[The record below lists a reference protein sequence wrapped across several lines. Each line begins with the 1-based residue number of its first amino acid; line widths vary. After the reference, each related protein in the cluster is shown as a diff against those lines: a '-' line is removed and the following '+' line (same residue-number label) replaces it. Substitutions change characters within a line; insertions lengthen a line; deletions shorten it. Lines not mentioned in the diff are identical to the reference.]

1 MINTTI
7 LDFDT
12 VIKIIDHGIKPL
24 YLNRLQEIILKESWH
39 GKTYAE
45 IARTYN
51 YESDYIKSAGCEL
64 WKLISQS
71 FNQQVNKSN
80 FVGFIRRTALTYYQT
95 QDPKIFDIITEE
107 NLTTIVNKNHWTTA
121 PDISHLLENNTD
133 IQPLVEWSK
142 DHRCRCICICGMIG
156 SGKTTL
162 ATKFAYKQQQEF
174 DYVVWLS
181 VQNAPPVET
190 ILKICLKAF
199 NSSLITSPQEFVS
212 FEDLLVELVYYL
224 RHYRCLLILDG
235 LQEILEYTDS
245 TTYYRQNYEQY
256 GQLIRSIITTDNNS
270 LLVITSRIKLKALN
284 YYAQDQVHFL
294 NLGQSHKINLDKI
307 FFSSPSNSYL
317 QVKWQEICEYYLYNP
332 QLLQIV
338 ASNLKNLPEID
349 QVEPGYEESIK
360 HIISFK
366 EIDNWLNFE
375 FNYLSPLE
383 NEIIHW
389 LAIDCMTNT
398 VKTLKIKIEQPLSQI
413 QLLAALD
420 NLLQRSLI
428 TQKNNTYILAP
439 LLKDYLQRKLIR
451 LAIQN

>member
-7 LDFDT
+7 IDFET
-12 VIKIIDHGIKPL
+12 VIKIIDNGIKPL
-24 YLNRLQEIILKESWH
+24 YLNRLQEIILKESWQ

-80 FVGFIRRTALTYYQT
+80 FVGFMRRTALTYYQT
-95 QDPKIFDIITEE
+95 QETKNSYILTEE
-107 NLTTIVNKNHWTTA
+107 NITTIVNKNHWTTA
-121 PDISHLLENNTD
+121 PDISHLLENDTD
-133 IQPLVEWSK
+133 IQPLVKWSK

-162 ATKFAYKQQQEF
+162 ATKFAYKQQQDF

-190 ILKICLKAF
+190 TLKICLKAF
-199 NSSLITSPQEFVS
+199 NSSLISSPHESVS
-212 FEDLLVELVYYL
+212 FEDLLVELVSYL

-235 LQEILEYTDS
+235 LQEILECTES
-245 TTYYRQNYEQY
+245 TTYYRQDCEKY
-256 GQLIRSIITTDNNS
+256 GQLIRSIITTDNNA
-270 LLVITSRIKLKALN
+270 LLVMTSRIKLKALN
-284 YYAQDQVHFL
+284 YYAQDQVRFL
-294 NLGQSHKINLDKI
+294 NLGQVHKINLDNI
-307 FFSSPSNSYL
+307 FLSTVNHSYF
-317 QVKWQEICEYYLYNP
+317 QIKWSEICEYYLYNP
-332 QLLQIV
+332 QLLKIV

-349 QVEPGYEESIK
+349 EVEASIE
-360 HIISFK
+360 HLIPFK

-375 FNYLSPLE
+375 LNYLSPLE

-389 LAIDCMTNT
+389 LAIDCRTNT
-398 VKTLKIKIEQPLSQI
+398 VKTLRVKIEQPSSKI

-428 TQKNNTYILAP
+428 TQKNNTYVLAP